1 MKTVKERWR
10 KIDYPGKRFLLLCLG
25 LSIMAFGVA
34 FSIKAALGTSPIS
47 SAPYVTSLISGLSV
61 GDTTILINF
70 ALILLQIAILR
81 RRFDLLQ
88 LLQFP
93 ATIIFGIMIDVAG
106 YAIQGIPFSN
116 YFHQW
121 LLCGTGIFL
130 VALGISVEV
139 AADFVTT
146 AGEGAVLAICR
157 VVPVKFSNMKILFDV
172 TMVCLSLLLSVIFLG
187 RPAGVREGTVAAA
200 VCVGLITKQTNK
212 LIHRVR
218 GVLLK

>member
-1 MKTVKERWR
+1 MKKVKERWR

-34 FSIKAALGTSPIS
+34 FSIKAALGTSPSS

-157 VVPVKFSNMKILFDV
+157 VVPMKFSNMKILFDV